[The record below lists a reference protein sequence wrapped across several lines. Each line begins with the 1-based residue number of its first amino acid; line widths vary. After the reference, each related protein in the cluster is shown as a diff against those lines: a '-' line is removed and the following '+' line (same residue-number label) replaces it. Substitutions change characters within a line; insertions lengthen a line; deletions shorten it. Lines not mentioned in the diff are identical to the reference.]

1 MGVSVRN
8 FILNSQRPLPKQW
21 MLVVFASMLCVGCQ
35 SEITQVKND
44 PVASDPIKLAFT
56 SDAPPQA
63 TGQTAVTEPPSA
75 VDQAAAVEETAV
87 ASQPAQENEAA
98 QLKPEP
104 PAKPPPKTVAKKPI
118 VGSNGTIYQPH
129 LVSKNQTLLVL
140 AAQPDIRSRYLASTV
155 REFTTPEQQRAAEKL
170 AATYDQQYVELL
182 RQRAA
187 ILETAVDGADIESQL
202 MEVRIATADLTRR
215 IRTRI
220 NLTILNKQQRAEMM
234 RAFKESQKHL
244 GN

>member
-1 MGVSVRN
+1 M
-8 FILNSQRPLPKQW
+8 
-21 MLVVFASMLCVGCQ
+21 
-35 SEITQVKND
+35 
-44 PVASDPIKLAFT
+44 
-56 SDAPPQA
+56 
-63 TGQTAVTEPPSA
+63 
-75 VDQAAAVEETAV
+75 
-87 ASQPAQENEAA
+87 
-98 QLKPEP
+98 
-104 PAKPPPKTVAKKPI
+104 
-118 VGSNGTIYQPH
+118 
-129 LVSKNQTLLVL
+129 L

-202 MEVRIATADLTRR
+202 MEVRMATADLTRR